1 MPPVVVGILLNSA
14 LYLSWCAY
22 IGLARENKWAWALAL
37 LAMGLTYISYSL
49 QLHYPGSRAAT
60 TAVAA
65 SIAVGVAAGM
75 ALLIPA

>member
-49 QLHYPGSRAAT
+49 QYHGNRLAT
-60 TAVAA
+60 PAVVA
-65 SIAVGVAAGM
+65 SIAAGVAAGA
-75 ALLIPA
+75 ALLILG